1 MTLEAPN
8 LDDRSFQDIVG
19 EAVKMIPRFCPEWT
33 DYNPSDPGMTLIELM
48 AWLTEMI
55 IYRLN
60 RVPDKNYIKFLEL
73 MGVDLKPPQPARAWL
88 VFRTVEGAK
97 EDEMPVIPAGTT
109 VSTQGSPGE
118 GERVA
123 FETSQSLNLTA
134 SRLTAVF
141 SKYKELYTDHTP
153 SVLVPDNKRDVP
165 VFTGDSDQPHILYL
179 GDSEVDPGGKYASL
193 RLHLK
198 RGQSLLGF
206 NVQWQSWDGRRWIS
220 ILPSTDTTAGL
231 CQGGEIVFHHLPELH
246 LKEIPGYGSFWLRA
260 CLVGATHGTASEIEQ
275 LTRSFQL
282 KDEYGVTPSN
292 TFLFTETVP
301 FFPLDFTAVA
311 YPFGKEPALNNALYV
326 GSSLFA
332 RKNARIFIDIRM
344 SESYSPP
351 GIDYT
356 KDLELHWEYF
366 SGTGTWKTLGITAA
380 TGVRKSAFAFEDP
393 TDAFTKSG
401 KISFNCPPDIGPTEL
416 RAGEDHWIRV
426 RLVKGNF
433 GIDTIHPPQVRHF
446 LVTYREEPVC
456 FERYLTCNYFSYTDL
471 TPAVSKN
478 KPFAPFEFVP
488 EESPALYLAFDSRP
502 AGREQRIYFR
512 IRGESDQPPH
522 VSWEYNSEGGWKK
535 LKLRGDG
542 TADFSRAG
550 AVEFITPADWVSSVV
565 FQREGFWIRA
575 RRETGTRDGFDRA
588 PLMRGV
594 HLNAVEARQ
603 AVRAGDEVLG
613 SSTGEPLQ
621 AFRFLHSPVLPGPRV
636 LVWESADGVE
646 EERWEPWQEVENFL
660 YSTSGSRHYTFDLFT
675 GTVTFGDGKRGRIP
689 PMGNDNIKCEV
700 YYTGGGAMGNVGADT
715 LTVLEDA
722 FDGVDSVSNPDPAAG
737 GADVE
742 PMEQAKLRG
751 PWAVKH
757 RFRAV
762 SAEDFEKLALE
773 ASGEVAKAFC
783 YTGETGVVKVLI
795 VPRGEGQ
802 KPLPETLLV
811 QKVKQYLDERR
822 LVTTRVDVTGPVY
835 RAISILAEVVPEA
848 RSIHGP
854 WEIKAK
860 IEEELKRFF
869 HPLEGGPYN
878 DGWRI
883 GRNVF
888 ISEIFY
894 LLESID
900 GVDYVKRVVLNGN
913 PWLQVVNI
921 EDMCFPDLKEINIE
935 MIGE

>member
-1 MTLEAPN
+1 
-8 LDDRSFQDIVG
+8 
-19 EAVKMIPRFCPEWT
+19 
-33 DYNPSDPGMTLIELM
+33 
-48 AWLTEMI
+48 
-55 IYRLN
+55 
-60 RVPDKNYIKFLEL
+60 
-73 MGVDLKPPQPARAWL
+73 
-88 VFRTVEGAK
+88 
-97 EDEMPVIPAGTT
+97 
-109 VSTQGSPGE
+109 
-118 GERVA
+118 
-123 FETSQSLNLTA
+123 
-134 SRLTAVF
+134 
-141 SKYKELYTDHTP
+141 
-153 SVLVPDNKRDVP
+153 
-165 VFTGDSDQPHILYL
+165 
-179 GDSEVDPGGKYASL
+179 
-193 RLHLK
+193 
-198 RGQSLLGF
+198 
-206 NVQWQSWDGRRWIS
+206 
-220 ILPSTDTTAGL
+220 
-231 CQGGEIVFHHLPELH
+231 
-246 LKEIPGYGSFWLRA
+246 
-260 CLVGATHGTASEIEQ
+260 
-275 LTRSFQL
+275 
-282 KDEYGVTPSN
+282 
-292 TFLFTETVP
+292 
-301 FFPLDFTAVA
+301 
-311 YPFGKEPALNNALYV
+311 
-326 GSSLFA
+326 
-332 RKNARIFIDIRM
+332 
-344 SESYSPP
+344 
-351 GIDYT
+351 
-356 KDLELHWEYF
+356 
-366 SGTGTWKTLGITAA
+366 
-380 TGVRKSAFAFEDP
+380 
-393 TDAFTKSG
+393 
-401 KISFNCPPDIGPTEL
+401 
-416 RAGEDHWIRV
+416 
-426 RLVKGNF
+426 
-433 GIDTIHPPQVRHF
+433 
-446 LVTYREEPVC
+446 
-456 FERYLTCNYFSYTDL
+456 
-471 TPAVSKN
+471 
-478 KPFAPFEFVP
+478 
-488 EESPALYLAFDSRP
+488 
-502 AGREQRIYFR
+502 
-512 IRGESDQPPH
+512 
-522 VSWEYNSEGGWKK
+522 
-535 LKLRGDG
+535 
-542 TADFSRAG
+542 
-550 AVEFITPADWVSSVV
+550 
-565 FQREGFWIRA
+565 
-575 RRETGTRDGFDRA
+575 
-588 PLMRGV
+588 
-594 HLNAVEARQ
+594 
-603 AVRAGDEVLG
+603 
-613 SSTGEPLQ
+613 
-621 AFRFLHSPVLPGPRV
+621 
-636 LVWESADGVE
+636 VE